1 MLFFIW
7 NFFICMT
14 FHACKYCILFQFIH
28 AIWFVWRNVGCWEC
42 GMLGKGHI
50 EHVGF
55 WGYVDVGDVEFGGFR
70 MFRMWDVWNVGC
82 LGYGMFGIW
91 DVGCGMFVGMWD
103 VDLQNTYLV
112 DLLIYIFAEDLSQS
126 TSRKNKKKL

>member
-55 WGYVDVGDVEFGGFR
+55 WGCVDVGDVEFGGFR
-70 MFRMWDVWNVGC
+70 MFRRWDVRNVEC
-82 LGYGMFGIW
+82 MGYGMFGIW
-91 DVGCGMFVGMWD
+91 DVGCGM
-103 VDLQNTYLV
+103 
-112 DLLIYIFAEDLSQS
+112 LIYKIPTWLTYWSIFSLKICLNQPQEKTRRNFKSI
-126 TSRKNKKKL
+126 